1 MIEARLNARTRD
13 AYRQAHIERG
23 AVVAGFFRKVL
34 NRK

>member
-1 MIEARLNARTRD
+1 MIEAHLNARTRD

-23 AVVAGFFRKVL
+23 AVIAGFFRKVL

>member
-1 MIEARLNARTRD
+1 MIETQLNARTRD

-23 AVVAGFFRKVL
+23 VVVAGFVRKVL